1 MPSSLLTSFL
11 GALQACVSVLLTL
24 SYGAGA
30 RKLGLIQRSSIHDV
44 SSLGVKVLL
53 PALILVHLGE
63 QLQLGNVLN
72 YVPVLVWSTLYTLTS
87 IALARLASK
96 VLNLPDWVTPT
107 CAFNNTTSLPLLLLQ
122 SLESVGSLKMIVR
135 GGESV
140 SEAIARAQSYFL
152 LCGVISKTIG
162 YVVGPR
168 MLTGASGNRDG
179 HGDEDEGG
187 HDPYY
192 TIEEGASEESPLLS
206 RGPKPKHDG
215 HGVGSK
221 VAHFMS
227 RATRNLPRRLKAN
240 ILPPYD
246 NPTADMA
253 ILCTLLGGVL
263 GLVPQLH
270 KAFFNSF
277 EEGGIF
283 NAWLTSSIKNTGKL
297 FTTLQVFIVGCEL
310 GVSFEKMRDDK
321 KNNNGDENEDED
333 DADADTIRGS
343 GDSNGD
349 GERESSSPGVK
360 AILTV
365 FLIRLV
371 VWPALSISLIYLLA
385 RKTSLLTSDPVL
397 WFSMMLMPAGPPAL
411 VIQGLAELANTSEA
425 TKMTIAKALTIM
437 YILSPCI
444 SFTITGALKACQ
456 SVLDEKME

>member
-24 SYGAGA
+24 SYGAAA
-30 RKLGLIQRSSIHDV
+30 RKLGLIQIQSIHDV

-72 YVPVLVWSTLYTLTS
+72 YVPVLVWSTLYTLSS
-87 IALARLASK
+87 IGLARLASK

-122 SLESVGSLKMIVR
+122 SLESVGSLKMIVKD
-135 GGESV
+135 GESV
-140 SEAIARAQSYFL
+140 SEAVARAQSYFL
-152 LCGVISKTIG
+152 LCGVLSKTIG
-162 YVVGPR
+162 YIVGPK
-168 MLTGASGNRDG
+168 MLTGGTGDQDQE
-179 HGDEDEGG
+179 DEDEDQQGQNG

-192 TIEEGASEESPLLS
+192 TIEEGGDEESPLLNRETQKKS
-206 RGPKPKHDG
+206 KHGGKD
-215 HGVGSK
+215 VSSK
-221 VAHFMS
+221 LAHF
-227 RATRNLPRRLKAN
+227 AKTLPRRLKKT

-253 ILCTLLGGVL
+253 ILCTLIGGVL
-263 GLVPQLH
+263 GLVPPLH

-283 NAWLTSSIKNTGKL
+283 NAWLTTSIKNTGKL
-297 FTTLQVFIVGCEL
+297 FTTLQVLVVGCEL
-310 GVSFEKMRDDK
+310 AVSFEKMRDNKDGG
-321 KNNNGDENEDED
+321 NNDDGDGD
-333 DADADTIRGS
+333 DADTIRGS
-343 GDSNGD
+343 GSDNNGS
-349 GERESSSPGVK
+349 ENESSNPGVK

-371 VWPALSISLIYLLA
+371 VWPALSISIIYGLA
-385 RKTSLLTSDPVL
+385 RKTSLLRSDPVL

-411 VIQGLAELANTSEA
+411 VIQGLAELAKASEA
-425 TKMTIAKALTIM
+425 TKMTIAKTLTIM

-456 SVLDEKME
+456 SVLDSNMA